1 MDRGISG
8 PLSLWQ
14 SMQPERNLR
23 TSQQPFNTGQVSKK
37 THRVVQKPTEQDVMH
52 SSTGQRGMG
61 GDVPR
66 GAPLFSGGYQ
76 A

>member
-14 SMQPERNLR
+14 SMQPEPNLR

-37 THRVVQKPTEQDVMH
+37 THRVVQRPTEQDVMH